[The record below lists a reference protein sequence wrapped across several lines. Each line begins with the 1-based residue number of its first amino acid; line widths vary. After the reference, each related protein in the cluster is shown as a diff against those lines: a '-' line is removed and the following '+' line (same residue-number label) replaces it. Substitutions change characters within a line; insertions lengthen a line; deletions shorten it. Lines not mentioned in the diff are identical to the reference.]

1 MINKAIVFLNQQI
14 NDYLKLVLDLEP
26 LTNKIILGN
35 VVDSEGKVN
44 VESNTLK
51 LTLVNIEEEF
61 AIQPN
66 RSFVKQENGSL
77 GKLNPGLH
85 LNLYLLI
92 TAHFKEYDEA
102 LKCLSHAIAFFQ
114 TKNTFRKD
122 NTPELEALG
131 VERMEVKLF
140 KNSFEL
146 QNQLW
151 GALGAKYMPSV
162 MYKMGVIQIQNEQIT
177 ESIPLVES
185 LNTNLTKL

>member
-14 NDYLKLVLDLEP
+14 NDNLKLVQDQDPSIDKIVLD
-26 LTNKIILGN
+26 N
-35 VVDSEGKVN
+35 VVDQDGKVN
-44 VESNTLK
+44 INANTLK

-66 RSFVKQENGSL
+66 RTFVKQENGSL
-77 GKLNPGLH
+77 GKLNPSLH

-92 TAHFKEYDEA
+92 TAHFKDYNEA
-102 LKCLSHAIAFFQ
+102 LKFLSYVIAFFQ

-122 NTPELEALG
+122 NTPELEVLG
-131 VERMEVKLF
+131 VERIEVKLF

-162 MYKMGVIQIQNEQIT
+162 MYKMGIIQIQNEQIT